1 MIEKTRD
8 AVSLRRQ
15 TLGYFVQKHDH
26 GSSYLDRM
34 NDDRRMQVAT
44 AVCNEQRTSRIE
56 IGFKTSCTILQS
68 AGLDYC
74 MEIVKL
80 SNNKLQFKRK
90 SKMRDRQVAGTTTD
104 AVITNQ
110 YQTDIT
116 IS

>member
-1 MIEKTRD
+1 MIEKARD

-56 IGFKTSCTILQS
+56 MGIKTSCTILQP
-68 AGLDYC
+68 AGLEWY
-74 MEIVKL
+74 METIEL
-80 SNNKLQFKRK
+80 SNNKTQFKIK
-90 SKMRDRQVAGTTTD
+90 SKIRDRQVAGPTTD
-104 AVITNQ
+104 AQ
-110 YQTDIT
+110 
-116 IS
+116 